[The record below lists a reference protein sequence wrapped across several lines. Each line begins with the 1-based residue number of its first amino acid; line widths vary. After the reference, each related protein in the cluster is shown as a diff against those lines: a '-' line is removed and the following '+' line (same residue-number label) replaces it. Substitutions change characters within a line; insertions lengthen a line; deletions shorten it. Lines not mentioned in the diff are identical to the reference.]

1 MIPWNYAND
10 KKDYS
15 YQHTILL
22 LPIFFRLIFANFI
35 CIFYSCFIFFYSIF
49 ITLISKAKCYISVQK
64 VGETWSLHFFQD
76 IISRQL
82 CTSLIFEEC
91 GQHSW
96 SLLSCKIKW
105 YYRPYHNTFIVL
117 SSITEK
123 HLKFFFKSEG
133 QQTFSLLAL
142 LHVPVHVPLIIK
154 AHNEY

>member
-1 MIPWNYAND
+1 MMNPSNFNLWVYWQHFINSWYQCPITLKTSDDTMELCQRQERLLISAYYPAFAN
-10 KKDYS
+10 
-15 YQHTILL
+15 
-22 LPIFFRLIFANFI
+22 FFRLIFANFI

-123 HLKFFFKSEG
+123 HLKFF
-133 QQTFSLLAL
+133 
-142 LHVPVHVPLIIK
+142 
-154 AHNEY
+154 